1 MEKSDAELLDAWRDG
16 DAAAGNALLE
26 RHVEALVRFFESKI
40 EEGVDDLVQ
49 RTMLA
54 CVMHRNRMRDSASFR
69 GFLFAVA
76 RNELYD
82 HYKRIARERHA
93 FDPSISAVLDLAPS
107 PSSAIA
113 HGDARGAMLYAL
125 RRIPIELQIAV
136 ELHYWE
142 ELTTN
147 ELADALGVPQGTV
160 KSRLRRAKE
169 LLRERFESSAPAS
182 TGEPAPVSD
191 VDLDAWAD
199 EVGLRVRDRPGG
211 DGEAP

>member
-1 MEKSDAELLDAWRDG
+1 VLRWFGVKSDAELLDAWRDG

-26 RHVEALVRFFESKI
+26 RHVEALVRFFEGKV
-40 EEGVDDLVQ
+40 EDGVDDLVQ

-54 CVMHRNRMRDSASFR
+54 CVMHRDRMRESASFR

-93 FDPSISAVLDLAPS
+93 FDPSVSAVLDLAPS
-107 PSSAIA
+107 PSSAVA
-113 HGDARGAMLYAL
+113 QGDARGAMLFAL

-169 LLRERFESSAPAS
+169 LLRERLGETAPA
-182 TGEPAPVSD
+182 ED
-191 VDLDAWAD
+191 RDLDAWAN
-199 EVGLRVRDRPGG
+199 EVGLRVKRSD
-211 DGEAP
+211 D

>member
-1 MEKSDAELLDAWRDG
+1 MDKSDAELLDGWRDG

-26 RHVEALVRFFESKI
+26 RHVEALVRFFESKV

-54 CVMHRNRMRDSASFR
+54 CVMHRDRMRDSASFR

-82 HYKRIARERHA
+82 HYKRMARERHA
-93 FDPSISAVLDLAPS
+93 FDPAISAVLDLAPS

-113 HGDARGAMLYAL
+113 HGDTRGAMLYAL

-169 LLRERFESSAPAS
+169 LLRERLESSTPARTDAAAPM
-182 TGEPAPVSD
+182 SD
-191 VDLDAWAD
+191 RDLDAWAD
-199 EVGLRVRDRPGG
+199 EVGLRVRDRPGS
-211 DGEAP
+211 DENAE

>member
-1 MEKSDAELLDAWRDG
+1 VDGSDAELLDAWRDG

-26 RHVEALVRFFESKI
+26 RHVEALVRFFEGKV
-40 EEGVDDLVQ
+40 EDGLEDLVQ

-54 CVMHRNRMRDSASFR
+54 CVTHRDRMRDSTSFR
-69 GFLFAVA
+69 AFLFAVA

-82 HYKRIARERHA
+82 HYKRVAREREA
-93 FDPSISAVLDLAPS
+93 FDPSVSAVLDLAPS
-107 PSSAIA
+107 PSSAVA
-113 HGDARGAMLYAL
+113 RDDARAAMLYAL
-125 RRIPIELQIAV
+125 RRIPIELQIAI

-169 LLRERFESSAPAS
+169 LLRERLDAS
-182 TGEPAPVSD
+182 TPAPTREPATD
-191 VDLDAWAD
+191 RELDAWAD
-199 EVGLRVRDRPGG
+199 EVGLRAR
-211 DGEAP
+211 EK

>member
-1 MEKSDAELLDAWRDG
+1 VKSDAELLDAWREG

-26 RHVEALVRFFESKI
+26 RHVEALVRFFENKA
-40 EEGVDDLVQ
+40 EDGVDDLVQ

-54 CVMHRNRMRDSASFR
+54 CVLHRDRMRESASFR

-107 PSSAIA
+107 PSSAVA
-113 HGDARGAMLYAL
+113 EGDARGAMLYAL
-125 RRIPIELQIAV
+125 RQIPIELQIAV

-142 ELTTN
+142 DLTTH

-169 LLRERFESSAPAS
+169 LLRERLGDAGRA
-182 TGEPAPVSD
+182 AD
-191 VDLDAWAD
+191 RDLDAWAD
-199 EVGLRVRDRPGG
+199 EVGLRARPGPG
-211 DGEAP
+211 PDDTGAR

>member
-1 MEKSDAELLDAWRDG
+1 MKSDAELLDAWREG
-16 DAAAGNALLE
+16 DTVAGNALLE
-26 RHVEALVRFFESKI
+26 RHVDALVRFFESKVD
-40 EEGVDDLVQ
+40 EGVDDLVQ

-54 CVMHRNRMRDSASFR
+54 CVLHRNRMRESASFR

-93 FDPSISAVLDLAPS
+93 FDPSVSAVLDLAPS
-107 PSSAIA
+107 PSSAVA
-113 HGDARGAMLYAL
+113 EGDARGAMVYAL

-142 ELTTN
+142 DLTTN

-169 LLRERFESSAPAS
+169 LLRERLGEAGRPA
-182 TGEPAPVSD
+182 D
-191 VDLDAWAD
+191 RDLEAWAD
-199 EVGLRVRDRPGG
+199 EVGLRARDDKR
-211 DGEAP
+211 

>member
-1 MEKSDAELLDAWRDG
+1 
-16 DAAAGNALLE
+16 
-26 RHVEALVRFFESKI
+26 
-40 EEGVDDLVQ
+40 
-49 RTMLA
+49 
-54 CVMHRNRMRDSASFR
+54 MRDSASFR

-82 HYKRIARERHA
+82 HDKRIARERHA

-125 RRIPIELQIAV
+125 RRFPIELQIAV

-142 ELTTN
+142 EFTTN

-169 LLRERFESSAPAS
+169 LLRERLSRRRR
-182 TGEPAPVSD
+182 PAPVS
-191 VDLDAWAD
+191 L
-199 EVGLRVRDRPGG
+199 P
-211 DGEAP
+211 P

>member
-1 MEKSDAELLDAWRDG
+1 MKSDAELLDAWREG
-16 DAAAGNALLE
+16 DTLAGNALLE
-26 RHVEALVRFFESKI
+26 RHVDALVRFFESKVD
-40 EEGVDDLVQ
+40 EGVDDLVQ

-54 CVMHRNRMRDSASFR
+54 CVLHRNRMRESASFR

-93 FDPSISAVLDLAPS
+93 FDPSVSAVLDLAPS
-107 PSSAIA
+107 PSSAVA
-113 HGDARGAMLYAL
+113 EGDARGAMVYAL

-142 ELTTN
+142 DLTTN

-169 LLRERFESSAPAS
+169 LLRERLGEAGRPA
-182 TGEPAPVSD
+182 D
-191 VDLDAWAD
+191 RDLEAWAD
-199 EVGLRVRDRPGG
+199 EVGLRARDDKR
-211 DGEAP
+211 